1 MATVTKRHL
10 VTRISNDTGLTQYEV
25 AEVLQQALDQITE
38 SLASGDKVALR
49 RFGTFDIVETKSKLG
64 RNPRKPTDEVMIP
77 ARAVVKFKP
86 GNELR
91 EKVAA
96 TLPVIREQKK

>member
-25 AEVLQQALDQITE
+25 AEVLQQALEQITE
-38 SLASGDKVALR
+38 SLAVGDKVTLR
-49 RFGTFDIVETKSKLG
+49 RFGAFEIKEAKAKLG
-64 RNPRKPTDEVMIP
+64 RNPRKPSDEVMIP

-86 GNELR
+86 GNEMR
-91 EKVAA
+91 DKVAA
-96 TLPVIREQKK
+96 TLPIIREQKK